1 MDEPFSALDVLTA
14 ENLRSELL
22 ALWARDDFPTSA
34 MLLVTH
40 NIEEAV
46 LLADRL
52 LVLEANPGRIQA
64 TITIDLPRP
73 RDRRSPE
80 FESLVDRVY
89 GILTERDD
97 AAPEAPLTPR
107 AVPTQ
112 LPLPQA
118 TVGGMAG
125 LLEILAAHGGR
136 EELADL
142 TRELVF
148 EVDDLLPIV
157 DAILML
163 GFAHIEAGYLELT
176 ELGREFVSADI
187 LKSKELFARQAREH
201 APLVRA
207 IWNSLHATQDGTLKE
222 DFFVDVLRRGFAEEE
237 ARHQLELAID
247 WGRYGELFDFDANSG
262 ALTLDTGSELEP
274 RL

>member
-1 MDEPFSALDVLTA
+1 
-14 ENLRSELL
+14 
-22 ALWARDDFPTSA
+22 
-34 MLLVTH
+34 
-40 NIEEAV
+40 
-46 LLADRL
+46 
-52 LVLEANPGRIQA
+52 
-64 TITIDLPRP
+64 
-73 RDRRSPE
+73 
-80 FESLVDRVY
+80 
-89 GILTERDD
+89 
-97 AAPEAPLTPR
+97 
-107 AVPTQ
+107 
-112 LPLPQA
+112 
-118 TVGGMAG
+118 MAG

>member
-1 MDEPFSALDVLTA
+1 
-14 ENLRSELL
+14 
-22 ALWARDDFPTSA
+22 
-34 MLLVTH
+34 
-40 NIEEAV
+40 
-46 LLADRL
+46 
-52 LVLEANPGRIQA
+52 
-64 TITIDLPRP
+64 
-73 RDRRSPE
+73 
-80 FESLVDRVY
+80 
-89 GILTERDD
+89 
-97 AAPEAPLTPR
+97 
-107 AVPTQ
+107 
-112 LPLPQA
+112 
-118 TVGGMAG
+118 
-125 LLEILAAHGGR
+125 
-136 EELADL
+136 
-142 TRELVF
+142 
-148 EVDDLLPIV
+148 
-157 DAILML
+157 ML

-187 LKSKELFARQAREH
+187 LKSKEIFARQAREH